1 MGDFTIQF
9 GRLVAY
15 FGKDTDVVIP
25 GNVTIIGR
33 RAFYNKPIS
42 SVVIPDSVVE
52 IEQEA
57 FMFAHLDRVELG
69 RGVKKIGADA
79 FLFNKDVIYS
89 IYKQVP
95 ISVFAVSDRAHA
107 AYHFLEGDNRKA
119 YLPQVYEQNIAFL
132 RKNLL
137 KEISYKRLYADEIAK
152 NPDLMA
158 EVFQGAKLPQRTVDG
173 LLEHYLSAGRPD
185 MVALLLQIRNT
196 GGANK

>member
-1 MGDFTIQF
+1 MAKYIMALDSGTTSNRCILFNEQGEICS
-9 GRLVAY
+9 VAQKEFRQY
-15 FGKDTDVVIP
+15 FPKP
-25 GNVTIIGR
+25 GWVEHD
-33 RAFYNKPIS
+33 P
-42 SVVIPDSVVE
+42 VE
-52 IEQEA
+52 IWESQISVAIEA
-57 FMFAHLDRVELG
+57 M
-69 RGVKKIGADA
+69 KKIGADA

-137 KEISYKRLYADEIAK
+137 KEIGYKRLYADEIAK